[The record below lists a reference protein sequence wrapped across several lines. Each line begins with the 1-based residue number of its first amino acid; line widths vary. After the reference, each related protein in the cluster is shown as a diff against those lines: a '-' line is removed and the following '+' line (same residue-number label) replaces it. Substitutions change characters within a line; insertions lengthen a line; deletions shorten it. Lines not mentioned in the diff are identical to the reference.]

1 MNSLRTKQVLK
12 GALVI
17 LFAVSTSVPQWTVYG
32 ESISSESESRE
43 VETTETTDAGNETK
57 SSTSQT
63 ETNTETTAETSVTST
78 DQETT
83 ATTDNQQTDEA
94 TATETPNDKSSSAK
108 VSDKENGTENDD
120 IGKGENFNGKKYLN
134 YFGKQMTDILN
145 GPVDEINA
153 RLIGL
158 VLSEL
163 FGKDYGVDKEII
175 KHLIATYL
183 LYDIAFSK
191 NSVLMSML
199 GGTDDGT
206 TPTENTGFYPNTKQL
221 HQTVLNKQDGKMMD
235 VYAYYVDQGSDKTVM
250 IHGGFRG
257 NWNNGI
263 VTEEYNDF
271 YKAGYNLLFVDSRAT
286 GNSGGD
292 YVTYGQYESDDV
304 LYWINQEVRERPSQ
318 KILLY
323 GGSMGAA
330 TMMSVLAKDIPV
342 NVKGIIENCGFASID
357 EQLRFTYSQTVVP
370 ALPPAI
376 KNQLDIIGDQEHED
390 LFMGLLKQYYF
401 DQEMH
406 LDPTAALPTIGM
418 SGSLPKLIIHG
429 TADDV
434 VPVSN
439 AQKLYE
445 LAGGYKDLLLVEG
458 AGHGKAQEVD
468 HAAYTKH
475 VTDFLKVVFHDQIN
489 VKYVDENNK
498 SLLKDQDEIWL
509 YGAYGENYVTEQK
522 TFEGYE
528 LANVEGPTEGVFNE
542 TTPTIIYHY
551 KKIPVVPPKKQDP
564 AENADNK
571 GKDEPRDDQSSDD
584 TLPIQ
589 MTVKVQKKTDAKKE
603 CCRKLGK
610 RNIRFSFIQVDFYLL
625 ARLSHGFGEEREGK

>member
-1 MNSLRTKQVLK
+1 MNRLRTKQVLK
-12 GALVI
+12 GALVV
-17 LFAVSTSVPQWTVYG
+17 LFAVSTNVPQWSVYG
-32 ESISSESESRE
+32 ESIFSESGSRE
-43 VETTETTDAGNETK
+43 VETTETTDARNETK

-63 ETNTETTAETSVTST
+63 ETSTETTAETSVTST
-78 DQETT
+78 NQETT
-83 ATTDNQQTDEA
+83 ATTDNQQTEEA
-94 TATETPNDKSSSAK
+94 TATKTSNDESSSAK

-134 YFGKQMTDILN
+134 YFGKQMTEILN
-145 GPVDEINA
+145 GPAEDIKSK
-153 RLIGL
+153 LIKLL
-158 VLSEL
+158 VTEL
-163 FGKDYGVDKEII
+163 AVNDYGVDKEII

-206 TPTENTGFYPNTKQL
+206 TPAENTGFYPNTKQL

-370 ALPPAI
+370 ALSDAI

-489 VKYVDENNK
+489 VKYVDENNE
-498 SLLKDQDEIWL
+498 SLLKDQDEIQL

-542 TTPTIIYHY
+542 TIPTIIYHY
-551 KKIPVVPPKKQDP
+551 KKIPVAPPKKQDP
-564 AENADNK
+564 IENADNK
-571 GKDEPRDDQSSDD
+571 GKNEPRDDQSSDD
-584 TLPIQ
+584 TQPIQ
-589 MTVKVQKKTDAKKE
+589 MTVKVQKKTDTKKRMLPKTGE
-603 CCRKLGK
+603 KKHSLLIYSGGFLSASTIITWIWRRKRG
-610 RNIRFSFIQVDFYLL
+610 
-625 ARLSHGFGEEREGK
+625 

>member
-1 MNSLRTKQVLK
+1 MRTKQVLK
-12 GALVI
+12 GALVV
-17 LFAVSTSVPQWTVYG
+17 LFAVSTNVPQWSVYG
-32 ESISSESESRE
+32 ESIFSESGSRE
-43 VETTETTDAGNETK
+43 VETTETTDARNETK

-63 ETNTETTAETSVTST
+63 ETSTETTAETSVTST

-94 TATETPNDKSSSAK
+94 TATKTPNDKSSSAK

-235 VYAYYVDQGSDKTVM
+235 VYAYYVDQGSDKIVM

-429 TADDV
+429 TADNV

-498 SLLKDQDEIWL
+498 SLLKDQDEIRL

-589 MTVKVQKKTDAKKE
+589 MTVKVQKKTDTKKGMLPKTGE
-603 CCRKLGK
+603 KKHSLLIYSGGFLSASTIITWIWRRKRG
-610 RNIRFSFIQVDFYLL
+610 
-625 ARLSHGFGEEREGK
+625 

>member
-1 MNSLRTKQVLK
+1 MRTKQVLK
-12 GALVI
+12 GALAV
-17 LFAVSTSVPQWTVYG
+17 LFAVSTNVPQWSVYG
-32 ESISSESESRE
+32 ESIFSESGSRE
-43 VETTETTDAGNETK
+43 VETTETTDARNETK

-63 ETNTETTAETSVTST
+63 ETSTETTAETSVTST

-94 TATETPNDKSSSAK
+94 TATKTPNDKSSSAK

-199 GGTDDGT
+199 GGTDDGK

-498 SLLKDQDEIWL
+498 SLLKDQDEIRL

-589 MTVKVQKKTDAKKE
+589 MTVKVQKKTDTKKGMLPKTGE
-603 CCRKLGK
+603 KKHSLLIYSGGFLSASTIITWIWRRKRG
-610 RNIRFSFIQVDFYLL
+610 
-625 ARLSHGFGEEREGK
+625 

>member
-1 MNSLRTKQVLK
+1 MLK
-12 GALVI
+12 GALVV
-17 LFAVSTSVPQWTVYG
+17 LFAVSTNVPQWSVYG
-32 ESISSESESRE
+32 ESIFSESGSRE
-43 VETTETTDAGNETK
+43 VETTETTDARNETK

-63 ETNTETTAETSVTST
+63 ETSTETTAETSVTST

-94 TATETPNDKSSSAK
+94 TATKTPNDKSSSAK

-206 TPTENTGFYPNTKQL
+206 TPTENTGFYTNTKQL

-390 LFMGLLKQYYF
+390 LFMGLFKQYYF

-498 SLLKDQDEIWL
+498 SLLKDQDEIRL

-589 MTVKVQKKTDAKKE
+589 MTVKVQKKTDTKKGMLPKTGE
-603 CCRKLGK
+603 KKHSLLIYSGGFLSASTIITWIWRRKRG
-610 RNIRFSFIQVDFYLL
+610 
-625 ARLSHGFGEEREGK
+625 

>member
-1 MNSLRTKQVLK
+1 MNRLRTKQVLK
-12 GALVI
+12 GALVV
-17 LFAVSTSVPQWTVYG
+17 LFAVSTNVPQWSVYG
-32 ESISSESESRE
+32 ESIFSESGSRE
-43 VETTETTDAGNETK
+43 VETTETTDARNETK

-63 ETNTETTAETSVTST
+63 ETSTETTAETSVTST

-94 TATETPNDKSSSAK
+94 TATKTPNDKSSSAK

-235 VYAYYVDQGSDKTVM
+235 VYAYYVYQGSDKTVM

-489 VKYVDENNK
+489 VKYLDENNK
-498 SLLKDQDEIWL
+498 SLLKDQDEIRL

-589 MTVKVQKKTDAKKE
+589 MTVKVQKKTDTKKGMLPKTGE
-603 CCRKLGK
+603 KKHSLLIYSGGFLSASTIITWIWRRKRG
-610 RNIRFSFIQVDFYLL
+610 
-625 ARLSHGFGEEREGK
+625 

>member
-1 MNSLRTKQVLK
+1 MNRLRTKQVLK
-12 GALVI
+12 GALVV
-17 LFAVSTSVPQWTVYG
+17 LFAVSTNVPQWSVYG
-32 ESISSESESRE
+32 ESIFSESGSRE
-43 VETTETTDAGNETK
+43 VETTETTDARNETK

-63 ETNTETTAETSVTST
+63 ETSTETTAETSVTST

-94 TATETPNDKSSSAK
+94 TATKTPNDKSSSAK

-498 SLLKDQDEIWL
+498 SLLKDQDEIRL

-571 GKDEPRDDQSSDD
+571 GEDEPRDDQSSDD

-589 MTVKVQKKTDAKKE
+589 MTVKVQKKTDTKKGMLPKTGE
-603 CCRKLGK
+603 KKHSLLIYSGGFLSASTIITWIWRRKRG
-610 RNIRFSFIQVDFYLL
+610 
-625 ARLSHGFGEEREGK
+625 

>member
-1 MNSLRTKQVLK
+1 MSRNGQYMERVSFPNRDLGRSKPRKQLM
-12 GALVI
+12 L
-17 LFAVSTSVPQWTVYG
+17 
-32 ESISSESESRE
+32 
-43 VETTETTDAGNETK
+43 ETK

-63 ETNTETTAETSVTST
+63 ETSTETTAETSVTST

-94 TATETPNDKSSSAK
+94 TATKTPNDKSSSAK

-542 TTPTIIYHY
+542 TAPTIIYHY

-589 MTVKVQKKTDAKKE
+589 MTVKVQKKTDTKKGMLPKTGE
-603 CCRKLGK
+603 KKHSLLIYSGGFLSASTIITWIWRRKRG
-610 RNIRFSFIQVDFYLL
+610 
-625 ARLSHGFGEEREGK
+625 

>member
-1 MNSLRTKQVLK
+1 MERVSFPNRDLGRSKPRKQLM
-12 GALVI
+12 L
-17 LFAVSTSVPQWTVYG
+17 
-32 ESISSESESRE
+32 
-43 VETTETTDAGNETK
+43 ETK

-63 ETNTETTAETSVTST
+63 ETSTETTAETSVTST

-94 TATETPNDKSSSAK
+94 TATKTPNDKSSSAK

-235 VYAYYVDQGSDKTVM
+235 VYAYYVDQGSDKIVM

-498 SLLKDQDEIWL
+498 SLLKDQDEIRL

-589 MTVKVQKKTDAKKE
+589 MTVKVQKKTDTKKGMLPKTGE
-603 CCRKLGK
+603 KKHSLLIYSGGFLSASTIITWIWRRKRG
-610 RNIRFSFIQVDFYLL
+610 
-625 ARLSHGFGEEREGK
+625 

>member
-1 MNSLRTKQVLK
+1 MLK
-12 GALVI
+12 GALVV
-17 LFAVSTSVPQWTVYG
+17 LFAVSTNVPQWSVYG
-32 ESISSESESRE
+32 ESIFSESGSRE
-43 VETTETTDAGNETK
+43 VETTETTDARNETK

-63 ETNTETTAETSVTST
+63 ETSTETTAETSVTST

-94 TATETPNDKSSSAK
+94 TATKTPNDKSSSAK

-206 TPTENTGFYPNTKQL
+206 TPTENTGFYTNTKQL

-589 MTVKVQKKTDAKKE
+589 MTVKVQKKTDTKKGMLPKTGE
-603 CCRKLGK
+603 KKHSLLIYSGGFLSASTIITWIWRRKRG
-610 RNIRFSFIQVDFYLL
+610 
-625 ARLSHGFGEEREGK
+625 

>member
-1 MNSLRTKQVLK
+1 MLK
-12 GALVI
+12 GALVV
-17 LFAVSTSVPQWTVYG
+17 LFAVSTNVPQWSVYG
-32 ESISSESESRE
+32 ESIFSESGSRE
-43 VETTETTDAGNETK
+43 VETTETTDARNETK

-63 ETNTETTAETSVTST
+63 ETSTETTAETSVTST

-406 LDPTAALPTIGM
+406 LDTTAALPTIGM

-542 TTPTIIYHY
+542 TAPTIIYHY

-589 MTVKVQKKTDAKKE
+589 MTVKVQKKTDTKKGMLPKTGE
-603 CCRKLGK
+603 KKHSLLIYSGGFLSASTIITWIWRRKRG
-610 RNIRFSFIQVDFYLL
+610 
-625 ARLSHGFGEEREGK
+625 

>member
-1 MNSLRTKQVLK
+1 MSRNGQYMERVSFPNRDLGRSKPRKQLM
-12 GALVI
+12 L
-17 LFAVSTSVPQWTVYG
+17 
-32 ESISSESESRE
+32 
-43 VETTETTDAGNETK
+43 ETK

-63 ETNTETTAETSVTST
+63 ETSTETTAETSVTST

-94 TATETPNDKSSSAK
+94 TATKTPNDKSSSAK

-498 SLLKDQDEIWL
+498 SLLKDQDEIRL

-589 MTVKVQKKTDAKKE
+589 MTVKVQKKTDTKKGMLPKTGE
-603 CCRKLGK
+603 KKHSLLIYSGGFLSASTIITWIWRRKRG
-610 RNIRFSFIQVDFYLL
+610 
-625 ARLSHGFGEEREGK
+625 

>member
-1 MNSLRTKQVLK
+1 MLK
-12 GALVI
+12 GALVV
-17 LFAVSTSVPQWTVYG
+17 LFAVSTNVPQWSVYG
-32 ESISSESESRE
+32 ESIFSESGSRE
-43 VETTETTDAGNETK
+43 VETTETTVARNETK

-63 ETNTETTAETSVTST
+63 ETSTETTAETSVTST

-94 TATETPNDKSSSAK
+94 TATKTPNDKSSSAK

-271 YKAGYNLLFVDSRAT
+271 YKAGYNLLFVNSRAT

-498 SLLKDQDEIWL
+498 SLLKDQDEIRL

-589 MTVKVQKKTDAKKE
+589 MTVKVQKKTDTKKGMLPKTGE
-603 CCRKLGK
+603 KKHSLLIYSGGFLSASTIITWIWRRKRG
-610 RNIRFSFIQVDFYLL
+610 
-625 ARLSHGFGEEREGK
+625 

>member
-1 MNSLRTKQVLK
+1 MNRLRTKQVLK
-12 GALVI
+12 GALVV
-17 LFAVSTSVPQWTVYG
+17 LFAVSTNVPQWSVYG
-32 ESISSESESRE
+32 ESIFSESGSRE
-43 VETTETTDAGNETK
+43 VETTETTDARNETK

-63 ETNTETTAETSVTST
+63 ETSTETTAETSVTST

-94 TATETPNDKSSSAK
+94 TATKTPNDKSSSAK

-250 IHGGFRG
+250 IHVGFRG

-489 VKYVDENNK
+489 VKYMDENNK
-498 SLLKDQDEIWL
+498 SLLKDQDEIRL

-589 MTVKVQKKTDAKKE
+589 MTVKVQKKTDTKKGMLPKTGE
-603 CCRKLGK
+603 KKHSLLIYSGGFLSASTIITWIWRRKRG
-610 RNIRFSFIQVDFYLL
+610 
-625 ARLSHGFGEEREGK
+625 

>member
-1 MNSLRTKQVLK
+1 MRTKQVLK
-12 GALVI
+12 GALVV
-17 LFAVSTSVPQWTVYG
+17 LFAVSTNVPQWSVYG
-32 ESISSESESRE
+32 ESIFSESGSRE
-43 VETTETTDAGNETK
+43 VETTETTDARNETK

-63 ETNTETTAETSVTST
+63 ETSTETTAETSVTST

-94 TATETPNDKSSSAK
+94 TATKTPNDKSSSAK

-145 GPVDEINA
+145 GPVDEINT

-498 SLLKDQDEIWL
+498 SLLKDQDEIRL

-589 MTVKVQKKTDAKKE
+589 MTVKVQKKTDTKKGMLPKTGE
-603 CCRKLGK
+603 KKHSLLIYSGGFLSASTIITWIWRRKRG
-610 RNIRFSFIQVDFYLL
+610 
-625 ARLSHGFGEEREGK
+625 

>member
-1 MNSLRTKQVLK
+1 MNRLRTKQVLK
-12 GALVI
+12 GALVV
-17 LFAVSTSVPQWTVYG
+17 LFTVSTNVPQWSVYG
-32 ESISSESESRE
+32 ESIFSESGSRE
-43 VETTETTDAGNETK
+43 VETTETTDARNETK

-63 ETNTETTAETSVTST
+63 ETSTETTAETSVTST

-542 TTPTIIYHY
+542 TAPTIIYHY

-589 MTVKVQKKTDAKKE
+589 MTVKVQKKTDTKKGMLPKTGE
-603 CCRKLGK
+603 KKHSLLIYSGGFLSASTIITWIWRRKRG
-610 RNIRFSFIQVDFYLL
+610 
-625 ARLSHGFGEEREGK
+625 

>member
-1 MNSLRTKQVLK
+1 MNRLRTKQVLK
-12 GALVI
+12 GALVV
-17 LFAVSTSVPQWTVYG
+17 LFAVSTNVPQWSVYG
-32 ESISSESESRE
+32 ESIFSESGSRE
-43 VETTETTDAGNETK
+43 VETTETTDARNETK

-63 ETNTETTAETSVTST
+63 ETSTETTAETSVTST

-94 TATETPNDKSSSAK
+94 TATKTPNDKSSSAK

-330 TMMSVLAKDIPV
+330 TMMSVLAKDISV

-498 SLLKDQDEIWL
+498 SLLKDQDEIRL

-589 MTVKVQKKTDAKKE
+589 MTVKVQKKTDTKKGMLPKTGE
-603 CCRKLGK
+603 KKHSLLIYSGGFLSASTIITWIWRRKRG
-610 RNIRFSFIQVDFYLL
+610 
-625 ARLSHGFGEEREGK
+625 

>member
-1 MNSLRTKQVLK
+1 MLK
-12 GALVI
+12 GALVV
-17 LFAVSTSVPQWTVYG
+17 LFAVSTNVPQWSVYG
-32 ESISSESESRE
+32 ESIFSESGSRE
-43 VETTETTDAGNETK
+43 VETTETTDARNETK

-63 ETNTETTAETSVTST
+63 ETSTETTAETSVTST

-191 NSVLMSML
+191 ISVLMSML

-376 KNQLDIIGDQEHED
+376 KNQLDIIGDQEHKD
-390 LFMGLLKQYYF
+390 LFMGLFKQYYF

-498 SLLKDQDEIWL
+498 SLLKDQDEIRL

-589 MTVKVQKKTDAKKE
+589 MTVKVQKKTDTKKGMLPKTGE
-603 CCRKLGK
+603 KKHSLLIYSGEFLSASTIITWIWRRKRG
-610 RNIRFSFIQVDFYLL
+610 
-625 ARLSHGFGEEREGK
+625 

>member
-1 MNSLRTKQVLK
+1 MLK
-12 GALVI
+12 GALAV
-17 LFAVSTSVPQWTVYG
+17 LFAVSTNVPQWSVYG
-32 ESISSESESRE
+32 ESIFSESGSRE
-43 VETTETTDAGNETK
+43 VETTETPDARNETK

-63 ETNTETTAETSVTST
+63 ETSTETTAETSVTST

-94 TATETPNDKSSSAK
+94 TATKTPNDKSSSAK

-498 SLLKDQDEIWL
+498 SLLKDQDEIRL

-589 MTVKVQKKTDAKKE
+589 MTVKVQKKTDTKKGMLPKTGE
-603 CCRKLGK
+603 KKHSLLIYSGGFLSASTIITWIWRRKRG
-610 RNIRFSFIQVDFYLL
+610 
-625 ARLSHGFGEEREGK
+625 

>member
-1 MNSLRTKQVLK
+1 MLK
-12 GALVI
+12 GALVV
-17 LFAVSTSVPQWTVYG
+17 LFAVSTNVPQWSVYG
-32 ESISSESESRE
+32 ESIFSESGSRE
-43 VETTETTDAGNETK
+43 VETTETTDARNETK

-63 ETNTETTAETSVTST
+63 ETSTETTAETSVTST
-78 DQETT
+78 DQEMT

-94 TATETPNDKSSSAK
+94 TATKTPNDKSSSAK

-498 SLLKDQDEIWL
+498 SLLKDQDEIRL

-589 MTVKVQKKTDAKKE
+589 MTVKVQKKTDTKKGMLPKTGE
-603 CCRKLGK
+603 KKHSLLIYSGGFLSASTIITWIWRRKRG
-610 RNIRFSFIQVDFYLL
+610 
-625 ARLSHGFGEEREGK
+625 

>member
-1 MNSLRTKQVLK
+1 MLK
-12 GALVI
+12 GALVV
-17 LFAVSTSVPQWTVYG
+17 LFAVSTNVPQWSVYG
-32 ESISSESESRE
+32 ESIFSESGSRE
-43 VETTETTDAGNETK
+43 VETTETTDARNETK

-63 ETNTETTAETSVTST
+63 ETSTETTAETSVTST

-94 TATETPNDKSSSAK
+94 TATKTPNDKSSSAK

-498 SLLKDQDEIWL
+498 SLLKDQDEIRL

-589 MTVKVQKKTDAKKE
+589 MTVKVQKKTDTKKGMLPKTGE
-603 CCRKLGK
+603 KKHSLLIYSGEFLSASTIITWIWRRKRG
-610 RNIRFSFIQVDFYLL
+610 
-625 ARLSHGFGEEREGK
+625 

>member
-1 MNSLRTKQVLK
+1 MRTKQVLK
-12 GALVI
+12 GALVV
-17 LFAVSTSVPQWTVYG
+17 LFAVSTNVPQWSVYG
-32 ESISSESESRE
+32 ESIFSESGSRE
-43 VETTETTDAGNETK
+43 VETTETTDARNETK

-63 ETNTETTAETSVTST
+63 ETSTETTAETSVTST
-78 DQETT
+78 DQEMT

-94 TATETPNDKSSSAK
+94 TATKTPNDKSSSAK

-498 SLLKDQDEIWL
+498 SLLKDQDEIRL

-589 MTVKVQKKTDAKKE
+589 MTVKVQKKTDTKKGMLPKTGE
-603 CCRKLGK
+603 KKHSLLIYSGGFLSASTIITWIWRRKRG
-610 RNIRFSFIQVDFYLL
+610 
-625 ARLSHGFGEEREGK
+625 

>member
-1 MNSLRTKQVLK
+1 MLK
-12 GALVI
+12 GALAV
-17 LFAVSTSVPQWTVYG
+17 LFAVSTNVPQWSVYG
-32 ESISSESESRE
+32 ESIFSESGSRE
-43 VETTETTDAGNETK
+43 VETTETTDARNETK

-63 ETNTETTAETSVTST
+63 ETSTETTAETSVTST

-94 TATETPNDKSSSAK
+94 TATKTPNDKSSSAK

-206 TPTENTGFYPNTKQL
+206 TPTENIGFYPNTKQL

-498 SLLKDQDEIWL
+498 SLLKDQDEIRL

-589 MTVKVQKKTDAKKE
+589 MTVKVQKKTDTKKGMLPKTGE
-603 CCRKLGK
+603 KKHSLLIYSGGFLSASTIITWIWRRKRG
-610 RNIRFSFIQVDFYLL
+610 
-625 ARLSHGFGEEREGK
+625 

>member
-1 MNSLRTKQVLK
+1 MRTKQVLK
-12 GALVI
+12 GALVV
-17 LFAVSTSVPQWTVYG
+17 LFAVSTNVPQWSVYG
-32 ESISSESESRE
+32 ESIFSESGSRE
-43 VETTETTDAGNETK
+43 VETTETTDARNETK

-63 ETNTETTAETSVTST
+63 ETSTETTAETSVTST

-376 KNQLDIIGDQEHED
+376 KNQLDIIGDQEHKD

-498 SLLKDQDEIWL
+498 SLLKDQDEIRL

-589 MTVKVQKKTDAKKE
+589 MTVKVQKKTDTKKGMLPKTGE
-603 CCRKLGK
+603 KKHSLLIYSGEFLSASTIITWIWRRKRG
-610 RNIRFSFIQVDFYLL
+610 
-625 ARLSHGFGEEREGK
+625 

>member
-1 MNSLRTKQVLK
+1 ML
-12 GALVI
+12 
-17 LFAVSTSVPQWTVYG
+17 
-32 ESISSESESRE
+32 
-43 VETTETTDAGNETK
+43 ETK

-63 ETNTETTAETSVTST
+63 ETSTETTAETSVTST

-94 TATETPNDKSSSAK
+94 TATKTPNDKSSSAK

-163 FGKDYGVDKEII
+163 FGKDYGIDKEII

-498 SLLKDQDEIWL
+498 SLLKDQDEIRL

-589 MTVKVQKKTDAKKE
+589 MTVKVQKKTDTKKGMLPKTGE
-603 CCRKLGK
+603 KKHSLLIYSGGFLSASTIITWIWRRKRG
-610 RNIRFSFIQVDFYLL
+610 
-625 ARLSHGFGEEREGK
+625 

>member
-1 MNSLRTKQVLK
+1 MLK
-12 GALVI
+12 GALVV
-17 LFAVSTSVPQWTVYG
+17 LFAVSTNVPQWSVYG
-32 ESISSESESRE
+32 ESIFSESGSRE
-43 VETTETTDAGNETK
+43 VETTETTDARNETK

-63 ETNTETTAETSVTST
+63 ETSTETTAETSVTST

-235 VYAYYVDQGSDKTVM
+235 VYAYYVDQGSDKTVI

-498 SLLKDQDEIWL
+498 SLLKDQDEIRL

-589 MTVKVQKKTDAKKE
+589 MTVKVQKKTDTKKRMLPKTGE
-603 CCRKLGK
+603 KKHSLLIYSGGFLSASTIITWIWRRKRG
-610 RNIRFSFIQVDFYLL
+610 
-625 ARLSHGFGEEREGK
+625 

>member
-1 MNSLRTKQVLK
+1 MNRLRTKQVLK
-12 GALVI
+12 GALVV
-17 LFAVSTSVPQWTVYG
+17 LFAVSTNVPQWSVYG
-32 ESISSESESRE
+32 ESIFSESGSRE
-43 VETTETTDAGNETK
+43 VETTETTDARNETK

-63 ETNTETTAETSVTST
+63 ETSTETTAETSVTST

-304 LYWINQEVRERPSQ
+304 LYWINQEVRERPSR

-376 KNQLDIIGDQEHED
+376 KNQLDIIWDQEHED

-542 TTPTIIYHY
+542 TAPTIIYHY

-589 MTVKVQKKTDAKKE
+589 MTVKVQKKTDTKKGMLPKTGE
-603 CCRKLGK
+603 KKHSLLIYSGGFLSASTIITWIWRRKRG
-610 RNIRFSFIQVDFYLL
+610 
-625 ARLSHGFGEEREGK
+625 

>member
-1 MNSLRTKQVLK
+1 MRTKQVLK
-12 GALVI
+12 GALVV
-17 LFAVSTSVPQWTVYG
+17 LFAVSTNVPQWSVYG
-32 ESISSESESRE
+32 ESIFSESGSRE
-43 VETTETTDAGNETK
+43 VETTETTDARNETK

-63 ETNTETTAETSVTST
+63 ETSTETTAETSVTST

-235 VYAYYVDQGSDKTVM
+235 VYAYYVDQGSDKTVI

-498 SLLKDQDEIWL
+498 SLLKDQDEIRL

-551 KKIPVVPPKKQDP
+551 KKIPIVPPKKQDP

-589 MTVKVQKKTDAKKE
+589 MTVKVQKKTDTKKGMLPKTGE
-603 CCRKLGK
+603 KKHSLLIYSGGFLSASTIITWIWRRKRG
-610 RNIRFSFIQVDFYLL
+610 
-625 ARLSHGFGEEREGK
+625 

>member
-1 MNSLRTKQVLK
+1 MRTKQVLK
-12 GALVI
+12 GALVV
-17 LFAVSTSVPQWTVYG
+17 LFAVSTNVPQWSVYG
-32 ESISSESESRE
+32 ESIFSESGSRE
-43 VETTETTDAGNETK
+43 VETTETTDARNETK

-63 ETNTETTAETSVTST
+63 ETSTETTAETSVTST

-94 TATETPNDKSSSAK
+94 TATKTPNDKSSSAK
-108 VSDKENGTENDD
+108 VSDKENGAENDD

-235 VYAYYVDQGSDKTVM
+235 VYAYYVDQGSDKIVM

-498 SLLKDQDEIWL
+498 SLLKDQDEIRL

-589 MTVKVQKKTDAKKE
+589 MTVKVQKKTDTKKGMLPKTGE
-603 CCRKLGK
+603 KKHSLLIYSGGFLSASTIITWIWRRKRG
-610 RNIRFSFIQVDFYLL
+610 
-625 ARLSHGFGEEREGK
+625 

>member
-1 MNSLRTKQVLK
+1 MNRLRTKQVLK
-12 GALVI
+12 GALVV
-17 LFAVSTSVPQWTVYG
+17 LFAVSTNVPQWSVYG
-32 ESISSESESRE
+32 ESIFSESGSRE
-43 VETTETTDAGNETK
+43 VETTETTDARNETK

-63 ETNTETTAETSVTST
+63 ETSTETTAETSVTST

-376 KNQLDIIGDQEHED
+376 KNQLDIIWDQEHED

-542 TTPTIIYHY
+542 TAPTIIYHY
-551 KKIPVVPPKKQDP
+551 KKTPVVPPKKQDP

-589 MTVKVQKKTDAKKE
+589 MTVKVQKKTDTKKGMLPKTGE
-603 CCRKLGK
+603 KKHSLLIYSGGFLSASTIITWIWRRKRG
-610 RNIRFSFIQVDFYLL
+610 
-625 ARLSHGFGEEREGK
+625 

>member
-1 MNSLRTKQVLK
+1 MLK
-12 GALVI
+12 GALVV
-17 LFAVSTSVPQWTVYG
+17 LFAVSTNVPQWSVYG
-32 ESISSESESRE
+32 ESIFSESGSRE
-43 VETTETTDAGNETK
+43 VETTETTDARNETK

-63 ETNTETTAETSVTST
+63 ETSTETTAETSVTST

-542 TTPTIIYHY
+542 TAPTIIYHY

-589 MTVKVQKKTDAKKE
+589 MTVKVQKKTDTKKGMLP
-603 CCRKLGK
+603 KTGK

>member
-1 MNSLRTKQVLK
+1 MLK
-12 GALVI
+12 GALVV
-17 LFAVSTSVPQWTVYG
+17 LFAVSTNVPQWSVYG
-32 ESISSESESRE
+32 ESIFSESGSRE
-43 VETTETTDAGNETK
+43 VETTETTDARNETK

-63 ETNTETTAETSVTST
+63 ETSTETTAETSVTST

-94 TATETPNDKSSSAK
+94 TATKTPNDKSSSAK

-235 VYAYYVDQGSDKTVM
+235 VYAYYVDQGSDKIVM

-376 KNQLDIIGDQEHED
+376 KNQLDIIGDREHED

-498 SLLKDQDEIWL
+498 SLLKDQDEIRL

-589 MTVKVQKKTDAKKE
+589 MTVKVQKKTDTKKGMLPKTGE
-603 CCRKLGK
+603 KKHSLLIYSGGFLSASTIITWIWRRKRG
-610 RNIRFSFIQVDFYLL
+610 
-625 ARLSHGFGEEREGK
+625 

>member
-1 MNSLRTKQVLK
+1 MLK
-12 GALVI
+12 GALVV
-17 LFAVSTSVPQWTVYG
+17 LFAVSTNVPQWSVYG
-32 ESISSESESRE
+32 ESIFSESGSRE
-43 VETTETTDAGNETK
+43 VETTETTDARNETK

-63 ETNTETTAETSVTST
+63 ETSTETTAETSVTST

-94 TATETPNDKSSSAK
+94 TATKTPNDKSSSAK

-206 TPTENTGFYPNTKQL
+206 TPTENTGFYTNTKQL

-468 HAAYTKH
+468 HAAYTKQ
-475 VTDFLKVVFHDQIN
+475 VMDFLKVVFHDQIN

-498 SLLKDQDEIWL
+498 SLLKDQDEIRL

-589 MTVKVQKKTDAKKE
+589 MTVKVQKKTDTKKGMLPKTGE
-603 CCRKLGK
+603 KKHSLLIYSGGFLSASTIITWIWRRKRG
-610 RNIRFSFIQVDFYLL
+610 
-625 ARLSHGFGEEREGK
+625 

>member
-1 MNSLRTKQVLK
+1 MLK
-12 GALVI
+12 GALVV
-17 LFAVSTSVPQWTVYG
+17 LFAVSTNVPQWSVYG
-32 ESISSESESRE
+32 ESIFSESGSRE
-43 VETTETTDAGNETK
+43 VETTETTDARNETK

-63 ETNTETTAETSVTST
+63 ETSTETTAETSVTST

-94 TATETPNDKSSSAK
+94 TATKTPNDKSSSAK

-250 IHGGFRG
+250 IHVGFRG

-498 SLLKDQDEIWL
+498 SLLKDQDEIRL

-589 MTVKVQKKTDAKKE
+589 MTVKVQKKTDTKKGMLPKTGE
-603 CCRKLGK
+603 KKHSLLIYSGGFLSASTIITWIWRRKRG
-610 RNIRFSFIQVDFYLL
+610 
-625 ARLSHGFGEEREGK
+625 

>member
-1 MNSLRTKQVLK
+1 MLK
-12 GALVI
+12 GALVV
-17 LFAVSTSVPQWTVYG
+17 LFAVSTNVPQWSVYG
-32 ESISSESESRE
+32 ESIFSESGSRE
-43 VETTETTDAGNETK
+43 VETTEITDARNETK

-63 ETNTETTAETSVTST
+63 ETSTETTAETSVTST

-94 TATETPNDKSSSAK
+94 TATKTPNDKSSSAK

-235 VYAYYVDQGSDKTVM
+235 VYAYYVDQGSDKIVM

-498 SLLKDQDEIWL
+498 SLLKDQDEIRL

-589 MTVKVQKKTDAKKE
+589 MTVKVQKKTDTKKGMLPKTGE
-603 CCRKLGK
+603 KKHSLLIYSGGFLSASTIITWIWRRKRG
-610 RNIRFSFIQVDFYLL
+610 
-625 ARLSHGFGEEREGK
+625 

>member
-1 MNSLRTKQVLK
+1 MRTKQVLK
-12 GALVI
+12 GALVV
-17 LFAVSTSVPQWTVYG
+17 LFAVSTNVPQWSVYG
-32 ESISSESESRE
+32 ESIFSESGSRE
-43 VETTETTDAGNETK
+43 VETTETTDARNETK

-63 ETNTETTAETSVTST
+63 ETSTETTAETSVTST

-589 MTVKVQKKTDAKKE
+589 MTVKVQKKTDTKKGMLPKTGE
-603 CCRKLGK
+603 KKYSLLIYSGGFLSASTIITWIWRRKRG
-610 RNIRFSFIQVDFYLL
+610 
-625 ARLSHGFGEEREGK
+625 

>member
-1 MNSLRTKQVLK
+1 MLK
-12 GALVI
+12 GALVV
-17 LFAVSTSVPQWTVYG
+17 LFAVSTNVPQWSVYG
-32 ESISSESESRE
+32 ESIFSESGSRE
-43 VETTETTDAGNETK
+43 VETTETTDARNETK

-63 ETNTETTAETSVTST
+63 ETSTETTAETSVTST
-78 DQETT
+78 YQETT

-542 TTPTIIYHY
+542 TAPTIIYHY

-589 MTVKVQKKTDAKKE
+589 MTVKVQKKTDTKKGMLPKTGE
-603 CCRKLGK
+603 KKHSPLIYSGGFLSASTIITWIWRRKRG
-610 RNIRFSFIQVDFYLL
+610 
-625 ARLSHGFGEEREGK
+625 

>member
-1 MNSLRTKQVLK
+1 MLK
-12 GALVI
+12 GALVV
-17 LFAVSTSVPQWTVYG
+17 LFAVSTNVPQWSVYG
-32 ESISSESESRE
+32 ESIFSESGSRE
-43 VETTETTDAGNETK
+43 VETTETTDARNETK

-63 ETNTETTAETSVTST
+63 ETSTETTAETSVTST

-94 TATETPNDKSSSAK
+94 TATKTPNDKSSSAK

-183 LYDIAFSK
+183 LNDIAFSK

-498 SLLKDQDEIWL
+498 SLLKDQDEIRL

-589 MTVKVQKKTDAKKE
+589 MTVKVQKKTDTKKGMLPKTGE
-603 CCRKLGK
+603 KK
-610 RNIRFSFIQVDFYLL
+610 HSLL
-625 ARLSHGFGEEREGK
+625 IYSGGFLSASTIITWIW

>member
-1 MNSLRTKQVLK
+1 MNRLRTKQVLK
-12 GALVI
+12 GALVV
-17 LFAVSTSVPQWTVYG
+17 LFAVSTNVPQWSVYG
-32 ESISSESESRE
+32 ESIFSESGSRE
-43 VETTETTDAGNETK
+43 VETTETTDARNETK

-63 ETNTETTAETSVTST
+63 ETSTETTAETSVTST

-94 TATETPNDKSSSAK
+94 TATKTPNDKSSSAK

-206 TPTENTGFYPNTKQL
+206 TPTENTGFYTNTKQL

-390 LFMGLLKQYYF
+390 LFMGLFKQYYF

-498 SLLKDQDEIWL
+498 SLLKDLDEIRL

-589 MTVKVQKKTDAKKE
+589 MTVKVQKKTDTKKGMLPKTGE
-603 CCRKLGK
+603 KKHSLLIYSGGFLSASTIITWIWRRKRG
-610 RNIRFSFIQVDFYLL
+610 
-625 ARLSHGFGEEREGK
+625 

>member
-1 MNSLRTKQVLK
+1 MLK
-12 GALVI
+12 GALVV
-17 LFAVSTSVPQWTVYG
+17 LFAVSTNVPQWSVYG
-32 ESISSESESRE
+32 ESIFSESGSRE
-43 VETTETTDAGNETK
+43 VETTETTDARNETK

-63 ETNTETTAETSVTST
+63 ETSTETTAETSVTST

-542 TTPTIIYHY
+542 TAPTIIYHY

-589 MTVKVQKKTDAKKE
+589 MTVKVQKKTDTKKGMLPKTGE
-603 CCRKLGK
+603 KK
-610 RNIRFSFIQVDFYLL
+610 HSLL
-625 ARLSHGFGEEREGK
+625 IYSGGFLSASTIITWIW